1 MNRRVTLV
9 GVQSTQGTR
18 RQALTSYAVWAPLAG
33 DGATEERVNM
43 NVNTV
48 VDSAIPVCGLRA
60 SGFGPNNVGGGR
72 GDLLETR
79 PFSLGL
85 DVASENGYAR

>member
-9 GVQSTQGTR
+9 RVQSAEGTR
-18 RQALTSYAVWAPLAG
+18 RQARTSYAVRVPLPG
-33 DGATEERVNM
+33 HGANEERINM

-48 VDSAIPVCGLRA
+48 VNSAIPVCGLRA

-72 GDLLETR
+72 DDFLETR
-79 PFSLGL
+79 SFSLGL